1 MVYVDDLAIVCVVAE
16 VPMVGDRIHGD
27 LPAIVD
33 KVCVNRDGHVR
44 IYATRPPTSPD
55 ATGQADPSVYPTG
68 NDSIRVAGVLA
79 ELRRRRLARDNVAA
93 RRTSRKAP
101 DRGVQTSSVQS
112 VRTSGSY
119 RIVTGVPSGI
129 SRSSRRMS
137 VFRNRMQPCEIRP
150 GISEGRFVP

>member
-55 ATGQADPSVYPTG
+55 ATGQADPSVDLTG

-93 RRTSRKAP
+93 RP
-101 DRGVQTSSVQS
+101 NLQ
-112 VRTSGSY
+112 
-119 RIVTGVPSGI
+119 
-129 SRSSRRMS
+129 
-137 VFRNRMQPCEIRP
+137 
-150 GISEGRFVP
+150 EGA